1 MLITLF
7 IMIHDTIK
15 VYKGIFCIRSRSF
28 QPPLQWFGVRFFR
41 SDVSSAFGSFPCPPP
56 LVSFSGRST
65 AASPEKAVSPFPSS
79 FLPLLRQ
86 RVLALGTCSFR
97 LQLGSMAGE
106 LIRALSLA
114 RAHTISAPS
123 PLPHGNYQRRKVEE
137 REALLLVASR
147 IMQCAYQFAG
157 RWSGLV
163 RQKN

>member
-1 MLITLF
+1 MVWS
-7 IMIHDTIK
+7 K
-15 VYKGIFCIRSRSF
+15 VFPICSPFCFCELSLSWS
-28 QPPLQWFGVRFFR
+28 L
-41 SDVSSAFGSFPCPPP
+41 SLC
-56 LVSFSGRST
+56 GRGT

-106 LIRALSLA
+106 LIRAPSLSVPLLPLA
-114 RAHTISAPS
+114 LAHTISAPS
-123 PLPHGNYQRRKVEE
+123 PLPHGNYQRRKEEEE
-137 REALLLVASR
+137 RAALLLVASR

-163 RQKN
+163 RQKKISSWHM